1 VLLRVRAGCSVMT
14 TLYRR
19 RQYRDRRDQPTL
31 ADLVDADVIIGAQ
44 CFVAGFFFFALL
56 MFVFFGERF
65 LAIFGG

>member
-1 VLLRVRAGCSVMT
+1 MMT

-19 RQYRDRRDQPTL
+19 RQYRDRREQPTL
-31 ADLVDADVIIGAQ
+31 SDLVDADVIIGAQ

-56 MFVFFGERF
+56 MLVFFGERF